1 MLEKVH
7 DFVDFP
13 TEGLDL
19 REYVEDIRIKDSPD
33 PFLYDL
39 YAVINHDGN
48 LHGGINSAYC
58 YN

>member
-1 MLEKVH
+1 MH

-39 YAVINHDGN
+39 YAVIDHDGN